1 MDWEER
7 KKMMEIAIALF
18 IGIWLSGFAFWV
30 YIKLKKDYSDV
41 MSNMKG
47 EKK

>member
-1 MDWEER
+1 MGGKEEN
-7 KKMMEIAIALF
+7 MEIAIALF
-18 IGIWLSGFAFWV
+18 IGIWLSGFALWG

>member
-1 MDWEER
+1 MGGKEEN
-7 KKMMEIAIALF
+7 MEIVIALF
-18 IGIWLSGFAFWV
+18 IGIWLCGFAFWG

-41 MSNMKG
+41 ISNMNG

>member
-1 MDWEER
+1 MEGKEEN
-7 KKMMEIAIALF
+7 MEIAIALF
-18 IGIWLSGFAFWV
+18 IGIWLSGFAFWG